1 MVCVVVGVSAAG
13 INAAKTLREIDKNIE
28 IILVSKDEYVYS
40 RCILHHFLDGRR
52 DMKSLDF
59 TPENFFETYKIKWV
73 KGVEVIGIDTNEKKL
88 KLSNNEEVSY
98 DKVILATGSSSFLPP
113 IENLRSANNVIGLR
127 NLDDAIKIKEE
138 VKKVKNVA
146 ILGAGLVGVDALA
159 GLLDYGVNITL
170 IEMGDRILPLQ
181 LDKYAANRYERL
193 LEDRGVNLKFGVKAE
208 KLIVDD
214 NKNPVALRLN
224 TGEEIQCELV
234 IACTGVRSNV
244 KFLEG
249 TSVTCDKFGV
259 IINEKGETDAKD
271 VYAAGDISGRNPIW
285 PTAVKEGIIAA
296 SNMSGKVA
304 FMNDF
309 FGSKNT
315 MSFLGLP
322 TMSLGV
328 VNKPDD
334 SYEEVID
341 KNGDDYKKI
350 IYKDGCIY
358 GAIIQGDL
366 SYAGVLTQLIK
377 ENINVSKVKKPLFD
391 IDYSDFFN
399 IKENLEFVY

>member
-181 LDKYAANRYERL
+181 LDKYAAGVYEERL
-193 LEDRGVNLKFGVKAE
+193 REEGVDFRFGVRAE
-208 KLIVDD
+208 KVIVD
-214 NKNPVALRLN
+214 NNNNPLSIKLN
-224 TGEEIQCELV
+224 TGEEVPCELI
-234 IACTGVRSNV
+234 IACTGVISNIG
-244 KFLEG
+244 FLKDSGIE
-249 TSVTCDKFGV
+249 CDKFGL
-259 IINEKGETDAKD
+259 IINSKGETNVRD
-271 VYAAGDISGRNPIW
+271 VYGAGDITGRNPIW
-285 PTAVKEGIIAA
+285 PTAVKEGIVAA
-296 SNMSGKVA
+296 NNVLGKMIY
-304 FMNDF
+304 MNDF

-315 MSFLGLP
+315 MNFCGVA
-322 TMSLGV
+322 TMSLGM
-328 VNKPDD
+328 VNAPDN
-334 SYEEVID
+334 SYIEEKQI
-341 KNGDDYKKI
+341 KGKDYKKI
-350 IYKDGCIY
+350 IHKDGVIY

-366 SYAGVLTQLIK
+366 SYVGVLTQLIK
-377 ENINVSKVKKPLFD
+377 ENIDIRKVTKPLFN

-399 IKENLEFVY
+399 EKENLEFVY